1 MDDVSRPAGR
11 SGLLHPAI
19 AAHADRMPW
28 PYAVELIGCGS
39 FREALLRYCTAMIE
53 PPAMTWPAN
62 KFFGQKSRY
71 LVAFALIGLDARWRR
86 GEGEAPTLAALQRT
100 APASARQIAGLVNT
114 LKLGGYIVASP
125 LPEDRRAIRLS
136 PSMQLLREVGR
147 SPLAF
152 LEASERLDPPL
163 SSLVD
168 RLCGDDLGMAD
179 WLGASYDLFVQSD
192 LYFAPFSDVVEFTG
206 QDCGY
211 PVLSAV
217 LAGHYAGLAGIA
229 APVLLSYGV
238 LADRFRVSRQHI
250 GNILANAERR
260 GCFAVDR
267 GGRSVTVSA
276 DFLWEFESWAA
287 GQMALYRR
295 LAEGAKDTTQRNA
308 SHAG

>member
-1 MDDVSRPAGR
+1 
-11 SGLLHPAI
+11 
-19 AAHADRMPW
+19 
-28 PYAVELIGCGS
+28 
-39 FREALLRYCTAMIE
+39 
-53 PPAMTWPAN
+53 MTWPAN

-86 GEGEAPTLAALQRT
+86 REGEAPTLAALQRT

-136 PSMQLLREVGR
+136 PSMQLLQEVGR

-168 RLCGDDLGMAD
+168 GLGEDYIGMAD
-179 WLGASYDLFVQSD
+179 WLGAAYELFVQSD
-192 LYFAPFSDVVEFTG
+192 LYFAPFSNVVEFTG
-206 QDCGY
+206 HDCGY

-217 LAGHYAGLAGIA
+217 LAAYYAGLAGIA

-238 LADRFRVSRQHI
+238 LADRLRVSRQHI
-250 GNILANAERR
+250 GNILGNAERR

-267 GGRSVTVSA
+267 GGRSVNVSA

-295 LAEGAKDTTQRNA
+295 LAEGAKDTTQQSV

>member
-11 SGLLHPAI
+11 SGLLYTAI
-19 AAHADRMPW
+19 TAHADRMPW
-28 PYAVELIGCGS
+28 PYAVQLISRGS
-39 FREALLRYCTAMIE
+39 FREALLCYCTAMIE
-53 PPAMTWPAN
+53 PSAMKWPAN
-62 KFFGQKSRY
+62 KFFGQKLRY
-71 LVAFALIGLDARWRR
+71 LVSFALIGLDARWRR
-86 GEGEAPTLAALQRT
+86 GEGDAPTLAALQRT
-100 APASARQIAGLVNT
+100 ASASARQIAGLVNAM
-114 LKLGGYIVASP
+114 KLGGYIVAGP

-136 PSMQLLREVGR
+136 PSMQLLQEVGR

-152 LEASERLDPPL
+152 LEASERLDPPP
-163 SSLVD
+163 SSLAE
-168 RLCGDDLGMAD
+168 RLGGDDLGMAN
-179 WLGASYDLFVQSD
+179 WLGGSYDLFVQGD
-192 LYFAPFSDVVEFTG
+192 VYFSPFSNIVEFTG

-217 LAGHYAGLAGIA
+217 LAGYYAGLAGIA

-250 GNILANAERR
+250 GNILGSAERR

-267 GGRSVTVSA
+267 GGRRVTVSA

-295 LAEGAKDTTQRNA
+295 LAEGAKDPTQQST